1 MESLHKILLG
11 LFYTYWE
18 CERGLTPITLTRILI
33 DIGSWMSDIALY
45 SRVDRVPVAAVG
57 KTGSILLP
65 SKVEPF
71 IHHYECL
78 EYNAVDLIPH

>member
-1 MESLHKILLG
+1 
-11 LFYTYWE
+11 
-18 CERGLTPITLTRILI
+18 
-33 DIGSWMSDIALY
+33 MSDIALY

-78 EYNAVDLIPH
+78 EYNAVALIPHLKKKRRSKSTAAAH

>member
-1 MESLHKILLG
+1 
-11 LFYTYWE
+11 
-18 CERGLTPITLTRILI
+18 
-33 DIGSWMSDIALY
+33 MSNIALY
-45 SRVDRVPVAAVG
+45 ARVDRVPVAAVG

-78 EYNAVDLIPH
+78 EYNAVALIPHLKKRSKNTAAAH

>member
-1 MESLHKILLG
+1 
-11 LFYTYWE
+11 
-18 CERGLTPITLTRILI
+18 
-33 DIGSWMSDIALY
+33 MSNIALY

-78 EYNAVDLIPH
+78 EYNAVALIPHLKKRRSKNTAAAH

>member
-1 MESLHKILLG
+1 
-11 LFYTYWE
+11 
-18 CERGLTPITLTRILI
+18 
-33 DIGSWMSDIALY
+33 MSNIALY
-45 SRVDRVPVAAVG
+45 ARVDRVPVAAVG

-78 EYNAVDLIPH
+78 EYNAVALIPHLKKRRSKNTAAAH

>member
-1 MESLHKILLG
+1 
-11 LFYTYWE
+11 
-18 CERGLTPITLTRILI
+18 
-33 DIGSWMSDIALY
+33 MSDIALY
-45 SRVDRVPVAAVG
+45 SRVDSVPVAAVG

>member
-1 MESLHKILLG
+1 
-11 LFYTYWE
+11 
-18 CERGLTPITLTRILI
+18 
-33 DIGSWMSDIALY
+33 MSDIALY

-65 SKVEPF
+65 SKMEPF

-78 EYNAVDLIPH
+78 EYNAVALIPHLKKKKKK

>member
-1 MESLHKILLG
+1 
-11 LFYTYWE
+11 
-18 CERGLTPITLTRILI
+18 
-33 DIGSWMSDIALY
+33 MSDIALY
-45 SRVDRVPVAAVG
+45 SRVDRVPVAAVR

-78 EYNAVDLIPH
+78 EYNAVALIPHLKKKKEEVKTQLQHIRVWSVLCVWLIY